1 MAFLAKFKS
10 WEIETKLQKKSTCF
24 CFAPRVW
31 VLLAVYILPSYHHP
45 NIPLRLIET
54 GAELV
59 GSFGA
64 IGFSS
69 YLCVS
74 FSLYFGQVGLLNSH
88 LLLRCWLPMTYAR
101 DAKEKIIKQET
112 FFILEFD
119 RSEENWQIQTGPLP
133 SGEKL
138 LLTPRYVASLWVR

>member
-1 MAFLAKFKS
+1 MGNRNKIAEKIDLFLFRTASLGTIGGLHFAFVSSPKHS
-10 WEIETKLQKKSTCF
+10 
-24 CFAPRVW
+24 
-31 VLLAVYILPSYHHP
+31 
-45 NIPLRLIET
+45 IET
-54 GAELV
+54 GAELI

-119 RSEENWQIQTGPLP
+119 RSEEN
-133 SGEKL
+133 
-138 LLTPRYVASLWVR
+138 